1 MTNNTS
7 CKSLDEV
14 ANNLILKTSKSSLLY
29 AFNGSG
35 KTRLSMAVKKILDD
49 KQDEAEQEISIKN
62 KKIFYYNAFTEDLFS
77 WNNDLDQDEV
87 RSLNINPD
95 SKFVKYIIEEQ
106 GLDRDIINLFQ
117 DYLGIYREDN
127 VKRNHQQ
134 IIEPT
139 FNGYTN
145 VSFSKTYTDKN
156 EDGMPIR
163 IKEND
168 IKISKGE
175 ETNFIWSIFYT
186 FINEVIESKNDDPD
200 SFPEL
205 KYIFIDD
212 PVSSLDDRRIIE
224 VAVDLA
230 SLIKKS
236 NFIKGASGS
245 PNSTGLKFIIT
256 THHPLF
262 FNVLYNELKGDSLT
276 RLVFEH
282 RVSLNDG
289 GETYYLKETNDSPF
303 AYHLKVIDIIDE
315 AIQQQQ
321 LEKYHY
327 NLLRTVFEKTSTYLG
342 YKDWKKLL
350 PDDENKN
357 IYNRYLNLFSHDK
370 QSSDEFPVLTED
382 DKKYFNEVYKI
393 FIKTY
398 GFNKDINHLN

>member
-1 MTNNTS
+1 MTDYKS
-7 CKSLDEV
+7 FKSLEDV
-14 ANNLILKTSKSSLLY
+14 ANDLILRKSKSSLLY

-35 KTRLSMAVKKILDD
+35 KTRLSMVVKQILDGNRD
-49 KQDEAEQEISIKN
+49 KVEQEISIKD

-106 GLDRDIINLFQ
+106 GLDRNIINLFQ
-117 DYLGIYREDN
+117 DYLGIYPVGH

-134 IIEPT
+134 IIEPR
-139 FNGYTN
+139 FNDYAN

-156 EDGMPIR
+156 EDGTSTR
-163 IKEND
+163 ITEND

-175 ETNFIWSIFYT
+175 ETNFIWSLFYT

-224 VAVDLA
+224 IAVDLA

-236 NFIKGASGS
+236 NFKKETSEASIS
-245 PNSTGLKFIIT
+245 AGLKFIIT

-262 FNVLYNELKGDSLT
+262 FNVLFNELRGDSLT

-282 RVSLNDG
+282 RVSSNDG
-289 GETYYLKETNDSPF
+289 RETYYLKETNDSPF

-315 AIQQQQ
+315 AIQQEH

-342 YKDWKKLL
+342 YKEWKGLL
-350 PDDENKN
+350 PVNENTA

-370 QSSDEFPVLTED
+370 QSSEEFPELTED
-382 DKKYFNEVYKI
+382 DKVYFKEIYKS
-393 FIKTY
+393 FIEKFY
-398 GFNKDINHLN
+398 FNKDINHLN